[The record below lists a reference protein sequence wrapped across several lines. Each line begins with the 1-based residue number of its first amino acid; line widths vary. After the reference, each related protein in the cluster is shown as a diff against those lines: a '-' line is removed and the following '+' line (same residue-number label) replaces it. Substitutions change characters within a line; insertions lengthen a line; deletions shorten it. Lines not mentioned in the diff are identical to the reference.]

1 MHTSCPISSQIG
13 ITNPIENIYEYV
25 FFYQNITEIW
35 NRNYKFLF
43 FIYLGS
49 GTSKSCS
56 KTFCYAFWLHREAEY
71 EGPAYVKWF
80 NKKGLLYPVDDN
92 GEFLQQ
98 DQVQELLRNKAETR
112 KNCVKCKVT
121 DIVCQWGNN
130 FSDDIEDV
138 LNYHK
143 NSEKKNKVKTDGKKS
158 EKMKNKVKTKG
169 LATLLGF
176 LLQSV
181 VCIATNQWQLW

>member
-112 KNCVKCKVT
+112 KNWVKCIVT
-121 DIVCQWGNN
+121 DIVCQSGKFWNP
-130 FSDDIEDV
+130 
-138 LNYHK
+138 
-143 NSEKKNKVKTDGKKS
+143 NSRPTGS
-158 EKMKNKVKTKG
+158 
-169 LATLLGF
+169 
-176 LLQSV
+176 
-181 VCIATNQWQLW
+181 